1 MPFQRRFLTILLS
14 AMILAGLWCST
25 ALADDFDVNVKYYS
39 KPLDNGYKV
48 SAVIS
53 PFPGNEY
60 GLSYLENVYML
71 VTRNGQVYKRVQLD
85 QADLNSQTQYT
96 TVSITITESGSYA
109 FTICMDNDDYEIG
122 KTAAGGEEN
131 IARHYVNISG
141 IETINP
147 FTDVKNNVWYTDYI
161 CTAYAM
167 GLVNGMTN
175 TTYCP
180 NDNMTIAQAV
190 VLATRMN
197 QLTTTGST
205 QDYSDYKGKWYQP
218 YFDYAIAQGFVDK
231 SYQNKWNQ
239 KATRAQFA
247 DIFAGCMPDEN
258 LENIHNYTDGFIPDV
273 KMSSTHGADIYKLYN
288 AGILQGSDALY
299 NFKPNTNIKRSE
311 IAAIVVRMMMEEERI
326 GYVYDDEN
334 FEDE

>member
-1 MPFQRRFLTILLS
+1 MLS
-14 AMILAGLWCST
+14 AMLFAALWCTT

-39 KPLDNGYKV
+39 KPIDNGYKV

-53 PFPGNEY
+53 PFAGNEY

-71 VTRNGQVYKRVQLD
+71 VTQNGQVYKRVPLD
-85 QADLNSQTQYT
+85 KADLNSQTQYT
-96 TVSITITESGSYA
+96 QVSITITQSGSYT

-122 KTAAGGEEN
+122 KTADGNN
-131 IARHYVNISG
+131 IARHYINVSG
-141 IETINP
+141 IQTINP
-147 FTDVKNNVWYTDYI
+147 FTDVKNNAWYTDYI

-167 GLVNGMTN
+167 GLINGMTQ

-190 VLATRMN
+190 VLATRMH

-205 QDYSDYKGKWYQP
+205 EDYSNYKGKWYQP
-218 YFDYAIAQGFVDK
+218 YFDYAIAQGFVDQ
-231 SYQNKWNQ
+231 SYQSKWNQ

-247 DIFAGCMPDEN
+247 NIFAGCMPEEN
-258 LENIHNYTDGFIPDV
+258 LENIHNYADGFIPDV
-273 KMSSTHGADIYKLYN
+273 KMASTYGPAIYKLYN
-288 AGILQGSDALY
+288 AGILQGSDTQYRFL
-299 NFKPNTNIKRSE
+299 PNTNIKRSE

-326 GYVYDDEN
+326 GYVYDGE
-334 FEDE
+334 EDY